1 MVLSL
6 FMRNNRVAAAS
17 KGKGTWMLTIVV
29 LHEVEYKSIFI
40 TLPENN
46 LIETNAFSPIG
57 FAITKTD

>member
-6 FMRNNRVAAAS
+6 FMRNNRVSAAS
-17 KGKGTWMLTIVV
+17 KDKVTGMPTIVV
-29 LHEVEYKSIFI
+29 LHRVEYKPIFI

-57 FAITKTD
+57 FTITKTD